1 MLQLVSG
8 ASCNIPD
15 STISRSVPGHENVWL
30 EYERLKNTV
39 AAEAETPEEY
49 EVRIATICKRLGI

>member
-8 ASCNIPD
+8 ASYNIPD
-15 STISRSVPGHENVWL
+15 STISRNVSEHENVWL

-39 AAEAETPEEY
+39 AAEAETPAEY
-49 EVRIATICKRLGI
+49 EARIATICKWLGI